1 MKKFLEEFKAFALR
15 GNVKK
20 NVPDRK
26 NVFFYKIIAGKC
38 HGHGYWCDHWRCFLR
53 YRNITDRQLYQ
64 SDPECAYRRSNVYTE
79 GCIRICFILCLI
91 SDQFCDHGIYS
102 FLSSEGG
109 KQDHFHRSKK
119 RGRACTNY
127 EGMSVL
133 QK

>member
-1 MKKFLEEFKAFALR
+1 MKKVSGGIQSLC
-15 GNVKK
+15 
-20 NVPDRK
+20 
-26 NVFFYKIIAGKC
+26 IAGKC
-38 HGHGYWCDHWRCFLR
+38 HGHGYW
-53 YRNITDRQLYQ
+53 
-64 SDPECAYRRSNVYTE
+64 
-79 GCIRICFILCLI
+79 
-91 SDQFCDHGIYS
+91 CDHGIYS